1 MQIHLPE
8 ELDKYDKIVY
18 EPFCIFEKNNFLENL
33 SFSLQPGEFSY
44 LIGKTGSGKS
54 SILRSI
60 YCDVPIQSGNCIID
74 GVCINNIKKSKVP
87 LLRRK
92 IGIIFQDFKLLS
104 DRTVFKNL
112 EFVLKATEWNDKS
125 KINERID
132 EVLDQVK
139 MNDFKNK
146 FPDRFFQ
153 IGIAEANMI
162 GIAAGMTIGEKIPY
176 TGTFANFST
185 GRVYDQIRQSVAYS
199 NKNVKICASHAGIT
213 LGEDGAT
220 HQILEDIGLMKMLP
234 GMTVINPCDYNQTK
248 LATIEISKFFGPV
261 YLRFGRPKVPLF
273 TDLKVKFEIGKGII
287 LKKGRGCNNSCHWS
301 LSLGVFNCK

>member
-1 MQIHLPE
+1 MKSEIIIYEKVSL
-8 ELDKYDKIVY
+8 KIG
-18 EPFCIFEKNNFLENL
+18 ENNFLENL

-104 DRTVFKNL
+104 NRTVFKNL

-139 MNDFKNK
+139 MNDFKNR
-146 FPDRFFQ
+146 FPYQLSGGEQQR
-153 IGIAEANMI
+153 ISIARAILNNPNLILADEPTGNLDPATSNEIMELI
-162 GIAAGMTIGEKIPY
+162 LDINSKGSTI
-176 TGTFANFST
+176 
-185 GRVYDQIRQSVAYS
+185 
-199 NKNVKICASHAGIT
+199 
-213 LGEDGAT
+213 LMAT
-220 HQILEDIGLMKMLP
+220 H
-234 GMTVINPCDYNQTK
+234 DYNVISTYPKKTLRVENGK
-248 LATIEISKFFGPV
+248 LFELSK
-261 YLRFGRPKVPLF
+261 K
-273 TDLKVKFEIGKGII
+273 T
-287 LKKGRGCNNSCHWS
+287 
-301 LSLGVFNCK
+301 

>member
-1 MQIHLPE
+1 MKSEIIIYEKVSL
-8 ELDKYDKIVY
+8 KIG
-18 EPFCIFEKNNFLENL
+18 ENNFLENL

-139 MNDFKNK
+139 MNDFKNR
-146 FPDRFFQ
+146 FPYQLSGGEQQR
-153 IGIAEANMI
+153 ISIARAILNNPNLILADEPTGNLDPATSNEIMELI
-162 GIAAGMTIGEKIPY
+162 LDINSKGSTI
-176 TGTFANFST
+176 
-185 GRVYDQIRQSVAYS
+185 
-199 NKNVKICASHAGIT
+199 
-213 LGEDGAT
+213 LMAT
-220 HQILEDIGLMKMLP
+220 H
-234 GMTVINPCDYNQTK
+234 DYNVISTYPKKTLRVENGK
-248 LATIEISKFFGPV
+248 L
-261 YLRFGRPKVPLF
+261 
-273 TDLKVKFEIGKGII
+273 FEL
-287 LKKGRGCNNSCHWS
+287 LKKT
-301 LSLGVFNCK
+301 